1 MFEWESYIKIDEIA
15 VLSLLI
21 LFWCSK
27 QKYNSINVVNLL
39 LADSDTNIETRIKN
53 IMKTDLLS
61 IQPYKF

>member
-27 QKYNSINVVNLL
+27 QKYNSINVVNLP